1 MHPGPGLPHAVGAA
15 STPGPQDLFSAFFC
29 YFSRAAASG
38 LDGEVA
44 RLAKSPHETHF
55 SRWLHTPHNAHFK
68 PDCSPSDET
77 ARTCPHISLIPEKT
91 EVIANDLSASL
102 ALLQFPVPSCLQGK
116 RTPLPFRDTP
126 FSPVVLFPSPRP
138 LPRCPHPQ
146 GATSLPGALLLCCL
160 LHGFLSPPRPSPRP
174 GQLTSSASLPMP
186 PRLKR
191 APRHTGYNKWA
202 AILMKGSCWPAA
214 MTVKDI

>member
-1 MHPGPGLPHAVGAA
+1 MGAA

-116 RTPLPFRDTP
+116 RTPLPFRDTR
-126 FSPVVLFPSPRP
+126 FSPVACSP
-138 LPRCPHPQ
+138 LPAPCRAVPILREPHLCRVLSGSAACFTGSSHPQ
-146 GATSLPGALLLCCL
+146 GPPPGRASSLLQPHFPCL
-160 LHGFLSPPRPSPRP
+160 LG
-174 GQLTSSASLPMP
+174 
-186 PRLKR
+186 LKEHR
-191 APRHTGYNKWA
+191 GTQ
-202 AILMKGSCWPAA
+202 
-214 MTVKDI
+214 DIINGLQF